1 MSRKSSSFAE
11 MLEKMFEK
19 PLFILTPSVYT
30 EYGLDL
36 TIKVV
41 RYCVKLY
48 IYSYEYGIFETVIE
62 ECYRSRK
69 KAEKEFEKATKIVK
83 QRLGDLVCVDDIDG
97 NCFSYFEK
105 LFEGG

>member
-19 PLFILTPSVYT
+19 PLFILTPTVYT
-30 EYGLDL
+30 AYSPDL
-36 TIKVV
+36 ARKIV

-48 IYSYEYGIFETVIE
+48 IYSYEYGTFETVIE
-62 ECYRSRK
+62 ECYKSPK
-69 KAEKEFEKATKIVK
+69 KVEKEFEKATKVVK
-83 QRLGDLVCVDDIDG
+83 QRLGDLVCVDNIDG
-97 NCFSYFEK
+97 DCFSYFEK

>member
-19 PLFILTPSVYT
+19 PLFILAPTVYT
-30 EYGLDL
+30 GYSLDL
-36 TIKVV
+36 THKIV

-48 IYSYEYGIFETVIE
+48 IYSYKYGTFETVIE
-62 ECYRSRK
+62 ECYKSRK
-69 KAEKEFEKATKIVK
+69 KVEKEFEKATKIAK
-83 QRLGDLVCVDDIDG
+83 QRLGDLVCVDDIDRD
-97 NCFSYFEK
+97 CFSYFEK